1 MDPVQEEIPRNI
13 NTFAENSQTI
23 IGLNMGKMIN
33 SLWGFSY
40 FSIEMRT
47 FLFKMHNNTLGLNNR
62 VAHFVRDRDPICTFC
77 QINRRGDAADENTIH
92 LFYECPTVENI
103 RDPFFVWAYRE
114 GRDYSISRSEL
125 FLVQTIGNSQEING
139 GTVTRTII
147 AKFFLKYI
155 WDSRCRYSLPNL
167 EEIKEITRAE
177 IRTIYNT
184 SVKMRTYI
192 NDSGLA
198 NLFLQG

>member
-1 MDPVQEEIPRNI
+1 MDTVQDEIPRNI

-23 IGLNMGKMIN
+23 IGLSMGRMIN
-33 SLWGFSY
+33 SLWGHSY
-40 FSIEMRT
+40 FSIDMRM

-77 QINRRGDAADENTIH
+77 QINRRGDAVDENTIH
-92 LFYECPTVENI
+92 LFYECPSVESV
-103 RDPFFVWAYRE
+103 RDLFFIWAYRE
-114 GRDYSISRSEL
+114 GRDYTISRSEL
-125 FLVQTIGNSQEING
+125 FLVHTIGNTNEING

-147 AKFFLKYI
+147 AKVFLKYI
-155 WDSRCRYSLPNL
+155 WDSRCRFSLPNL
-167 EEIKEITRAE
+167 EELKEITRAE
-177 IRTIYNT
+177 IRTIYST